1 MPWKV
6 EWAAKWKV
14 GGVLVEGAGKDHSTR
29 GGSRDVANHISK
41 EVFNYEPPFD
51 IPYEFLLAGGK
62 KMSSS
67 KGRGSSAKEISDL
80 VPTKILRLAL
90 LGKDINQQINFD
102 PQGDTIPVLYDQYD
116 KLAENF
122 WAGTKDDYARLF
134 ELIHFPRNLPPSVFL
149 QRFSQVAFMVQ
160 MPHLEVE
167 AEVEKIK
174 GSPLTTEDKTELAE
188 RAKYAKRWLAE
199 YAPEKFVYELQN
211 TLPDAAKSLSEA
223 QKKALG
229 ELLLYME
236 MRPQMPSG
244 EELHKKLHEIKEAQG
259 IAPSELFKSIYLIF
273 LGKTHGPQAGWFL
286 SALERDFV
294 LKRIK
299 EASI

>member
-1 MPWKV
+1 
-6 EWAAKWKV
+6 
-14 GGVLVEGAGKDHSTR
+14 
-29 GGSRDVANHISK
+29 
-41 EVFNYEPPFD
+41 
-51 IPYEFLLAGGK
+51 
-62 KMSSS
+62 
-67 KGRGSSAKEISDL
+67 
-80 VPTKILRLAL
+80 
-90 LGKDINQQINFD
+90 
-102 PQGDTIPVLYDQYD
+102 
-116 KLAENF
+116 
-122 WAGTKDDYARLF
+122 
-134 ELIHFPRNLPPSVFL
+134 
-149 QRFSQVAFMVQ
+149 MVQ

-174 GSPLTTEDKTELAE
+174 GSPLTTEDKTELKE
-188 RAKYAKRWLAE
+188 RILYAKKWLAE

-236 MRPQMPSG
+236 VRPQMPSG
-244 EELHKKLHEIKEAQG
+244 EELHKKLHEIKETQG